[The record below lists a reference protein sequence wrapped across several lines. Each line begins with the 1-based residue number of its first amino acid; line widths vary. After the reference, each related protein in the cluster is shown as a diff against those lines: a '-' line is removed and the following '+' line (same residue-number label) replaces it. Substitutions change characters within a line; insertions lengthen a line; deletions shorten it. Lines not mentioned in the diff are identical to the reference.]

1 MLPSHNT
8 PDMIRPLLNR
18 EQDMLLLE
26 GFLNTGEAT
35 EILNEMT
42 AWNQAHTAHRL
53 TLPDGEF
60 FPLPYSTVRADKED
74 LPALEANDQY
84 LRSAED
90 FRTNVSDPQGSPT
103 GRLLQDMETSLG
115 ICPLTVGGRPLL
127 PLGVRTLRPGSA
139 GIDIHCENAFLNQLS
154 DDFKEMLY
162 SAVDLENALSVFI
175 TLSAADHGG
184 DLIVFDHEWDAVL
197 IELNRT
203 SYEERH
209 DANGSIFTSRNH
221 HAPSGKTVRSQSG
234 TAVIFRAAQIWHM
247 VSPVL
252 GKQDRVT
259 VGCFIGQGHDGKVYY
274 WA

>member
-1 MLPSHNT
+1 MIQ

-18 EQDMLLLE
+18 EQDMLLLD
-26 GFLNTGEAT
+26 GFLDTAQVSV
-35 EILNEMT
+35 ILNEVT
-42 AWNQAHTAHRL
+42 AWKQAHTAHRL

-60 FPLPYSTVRADKED
+60 FPLPYSTVRADKEE
-74 LPALEANDQY
+74 LPAREAYDRY
-84 LRSAED
+84 FRSSED
-90 FRTNVSDPQGSPT
+90 FRAYISDRQCSPT
-103 GRLLQDMETSLG
+103 GRLLQYLETSLG
-115 ICPLTVGGRPLL
+115 ICPLTLGGRPLL
-127 PLGVRTLRPGSA
+127 PLGVRTLCPGSG

-154 DDFKEMLY
+154 GDFKEMLY
-162 SAVDLENALSVFI
+162 SAVDLENTLSVFI

-184 DLIVFDHEWDAVL
+184 DLIVFDHEWDAVQ
-197 IELNRT
+197 IEINRT

-221 HAPSGKTVRSQSG
+221 RAPSGKTVRSQTG